1 MKRKSSNKKIVD
13 NSSKKTF
20 SKRYESELK
29 ATVKYLKENYG
40 SDVII
45 NHKMSY
51 TYFPRRIKAYSNY
64 AKYIF
69 QLYGDKF
76 KYIDTDKELSFIGSL
91 PFVTNLDILN
101 ALFNIS
107 LAIAI
112 YILDLLNDSGCL
124 SDAIMYIPSEK
135 ELLNEV
141 VLPDGFRYP
150 TYSNE
155 LIKGVIFLIEHRN
168 ENVCSKKNNNEVFY
182 NQMNVN
188 MISRNNITEQSIK
201 KWNKSFSAIQSM
213 NYSQRLKCLISFIPS
228 ETLERIENEFRG
240 KIEYCTKLLLYEF
253 DYVEDLKSN
262 DQSLSEEQK
271 IALKTQRVFS
281 FIDRNSC
288 GTLNA
293 LKSKKNKLKLENP
306 YEICFAAFYL
316 LEYKGDD
323 YAWLIELCGIISEMA
338 CNMLPWYKRPD
349 FSSQTEIEY
358 HCVPV
363 STLNYIY

>member
-1 MKRKSSNKKIVD
+1 MLAEIILSYDIEVIIVKRKSSNKKIVD
-13 NSSKKTF
+13 NSSEKTF

-69 QLYGDKF
+69 KLYGDKF
-76 KYIDTDKELSFIGSL
+76 KYIDTEKELSFIGSL

-141 VLPDGFRYP
+141 ILPDGFPYP

-168 ENVCSKKNNNEVFY
+168 ENACSKKNRNEVFY
-182 NQMNVN
+182 NEMNIN
-188 MISRNNITEQSIK
+188 MTNSQDTPNKDSNWENNP
-201 KWNKSFSAIQSM
+201 FSAIQSM
-213 NYSQRLKCLISFIPS
+213 NYSQRLKYLISFIS
-228 ETLERIENEFRG
+228 QNVLV
-240 KIEYCTKLLLYEF
+240 KIEK
-253 DYVEDLKSN
+253 
-262 DQSLSEEQK
+262 
-271 IALKTQRVFS
+271 
-281 FIDRNSC
+281 
-288 GTLNA
+288 
-293 LKSKKNKLKLENP
+293 
-306 YEICFAAFYL
+306 EI
-316 LEYKGDD
+316 
-323 YAWLIELCGIISEMA
+323 
-338 CNMLPWYKRPD
+338 
-349 FSSQTEIEY
+349 
-358 HCVPV
+358 
-363 STLNYIY
+363 